1 MTEPAVPPQTAVPPT
16 GQPAPTT
23 APTTA
28 PSAAPST
35 APIAAGATA
44 VTGGPPASPAQ
55 PLPPGHMAT
64 GPLPGRPPVVPPAAA
79 SSAARGRTGPMT
91 RMGPWA
97 PVAGAGLGLVAGLVA
112 VLLLAGHAEGFADR
126 LSLVLLVVGL
136 TMLGAA
142 GVLLADDVRLVRR
155 NTRDGGVRPA
165 WVEATAG
172 LVNGLTPA
180 RLLLAT
186 SAFVLYLAA
195 YTGR

>member
-1 MTEPAVPPQTAVPPT
+1 
-16 GQPAPTT
+16 
-23 APTTA
+23 
-28 PSAAPST
+28 
-35 APIAAGATA
+35 
-44 VTGGPPASPAQ
+44 
-55 PLPPGHMAT
+55 
-64 GPLPGRPPVVPPAAA
+64 
-79 SSAARGRTGPMT
+79 MT